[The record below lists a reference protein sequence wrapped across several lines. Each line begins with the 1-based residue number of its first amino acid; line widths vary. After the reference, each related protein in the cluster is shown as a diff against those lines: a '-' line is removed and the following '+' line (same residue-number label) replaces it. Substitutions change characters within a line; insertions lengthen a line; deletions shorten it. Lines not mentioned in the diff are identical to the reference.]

1 MTANNKQIGGTHY
14 KNDGKGEE
22 HWDRVERL
30 NLNYFQACA
39 TKYIER
45 CYLKDNTVQ
54 DLKKAA
60 HFIQKLIEIEE
71 NYNFIQTV
79 SDLEGDK
86 AYEEELAIIDAEGE
100 ADGSYVNQDQP
111 DLFHCEKS

>member
-1 MTANNKQIGGTHY
+1 MRLLVGSSIQAAFF
-14 KNDGKGEE
+14 DGC
-22 HWDRVERL
+22 WL
-30 NLNYFQACA
+30 NLNYFQACG

-45 CYLKDNTVQ
+45 CYLKENTIQ
-54 DLKKAA
+54 DLQKAA

-71 NYNFIQTV
+71 SYDFVDKVLNMETDDSYH
-79 SDLEGDK
+79 EG
-86 AYEEELAIIDAEGE
+86 G

>member
-1 MTANNKQIGGTHY
+1 MTANTKQIGGSHY

-54 DLKKAA
+54 DLHKAA

-71 NYNFIQTV
+71 SYNFVDKVINMETDD
-79 SDLEGDK
+79 SYHEG
-86 AYEEELAIIDAEGE
+86 G

-111 DLFHCEKS
+111 DLFNCEKS